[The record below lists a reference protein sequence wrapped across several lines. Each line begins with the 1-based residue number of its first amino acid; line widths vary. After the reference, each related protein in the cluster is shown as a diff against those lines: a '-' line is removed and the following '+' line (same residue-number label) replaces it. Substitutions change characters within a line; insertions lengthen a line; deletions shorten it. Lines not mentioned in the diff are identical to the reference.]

1 MALLDKLLH
10 RLLPIICVGVMG
22 NLAYAWFTT
31 DISELQMPRFSVV
44 WMLVAMLLALLP
56 WGWHT
61 LRLAIWGRFFGV
73 SIDWKQL
80 LRIAIATDVGAIVMP
95 AAVGG
100 APLKGSMLVKHGY
113 PPGQAATLT
122 LWGSLEDVFFYA
134 FAIPVSL
141 CLTRN
146 WNNPLWLSAG
156 HFIKIH
162 QLEITAGLI
171 GLLAVFLLLFVFF
184 RKRTASSGWWK
195 KLSCVLIESL
205 SAFSMI
211 FSKGR
216 QPFLWSLI
224 AMAAQWITR
233 YCVLLAV
240 VQMLGLEA
248 AWTKLLLL
256 QWMVYVVMLLTP
268 TPGAIGGAEAAF
280 LLVFAGSLPDGTASM
295 VLLVW
300 RLLTYYFMLGIGA
313 VYLAISTG

>member
-1 MALLDKLLH
+1 MSSFDKVLH
-10 RLLPIICVGVMG
+10 RLLPLICVGVLG

-31 DISELQMPRFSVV
+31 DGSELKMSRFSVV

-56 WGWHT
+56 WAWHT
-61 LRLAIWGRFFGV
+61 LRLAIWGRFFRV
-73 SIDWKQL
+73 RIDWKQL
-80 LRIAIATDVGAIVMP
+80 LRIAVATDVGGVVMP

-100 APLKGSMLVKHGY
+100 APLKASMLVQQGY
-113 PPGQAATLT
+113 RPGQAATLT

-171 GLLAVFLLLFVFF
+171 GLLAVFSLLFVFF

-195 KLSCVLIESL
+195 KLSGTLEESR
-205 SAFSMI
+205 SAFLMI

-216 QPFLWSLI
+216 RPFLWSLI

-233 YCVLLAV
+233 FCILLAV
-240 VQMLGLEA
+240 VRMLGLEA
-248 AWTKLLLL
+248 EWTKLLLL
-256 QWMVYVVMLLTP
+256 QWMVFVVMLLTP

-295 VLLVW
+295 VLLGW

-313 VYLAISTG
+313 VYLVISTG